1 MTDKIVNILDDLVE
15 MVGRVADSLET
26 LVFLKNFEFDLESRN
41 DYSSWTVKKLKEEL
55 MIHGMPTYGLKADL
69 IERLEEE
76 FE

>member
-1 MTDKIVNILDDLVE
+1 MTEKIVNILDDLVE

-26 LVFLKNFEFDLESRN
+26 LVFLKNIEFDLESKN
-41 DYSSWTVKKLKEEL
+41 DYSSWTVKELKEEL

-69 IERLEEE
+69 IERLEVE

>member
-26 LVFLKNFEFDLESRN
+26 LVFLKNFEFDLENRN
-41 DYSSWTVKKLKEEL
+41 DYSSWTVKELKEEL

>member
-26 LVFLKNFEFDLESRN
+26 LVFLKNFEFDLESKS
-41 DYSSWTVKKLKEEL
+41 DYSSWTVKELKEEL

>member
-26 LVFLKNFEFDLESRN
+26 LVFLKNFEFDLESKN
-41 DYSSWTVKKLKEEL
+41 DYSSWTVKELKEEL
-55 MIHGMPTYGLKADL
+55 IIHGMPTYGLKADL

>member
-1 MTDKIVNILDDLVE
+1 MTEKIVTILDDLVE

-41 DYSSWTVKKLKEEL
+41 DYSSWTVKELKEEL

>member
-41 DYSSWTVKKLKEEL
+41 DYSSWTVKELKEEL
-55 MIHGMPTYGLKADL
+55 IIHGMPTYGLKADL

>member
-1 MTDKIVNILDDLVE
+1 M
-15 MVGRVADSLET
+15 GRVADSLET

-41 DYSSWTVKKLKEEL
+41 DYSSWTVKELKEEL